1 MNKKIYFYR
10 MLLSF
15 ALLMSLPI
23 TFIYA
28 KDFPVNQSDNTAV
41 KIRINE
47 PVIGIEVLQSPDF
60 GTHTVNKNEQL
71 ISSEKD
77 LVIQVLD
84 DDQLGNWKLNY
95 DLSYFKLSNDTVL
108 TKESTVTIQKGKLY
122 GYDATGKLVYIK
134 EKTSPLEGKGT
145 LVENQSNDYT
155 KYQYRVKK
163 EAIEMLIPANPKVG
177 DYVAIQTVILEA
189 TPNY

>member
-23 TFIYA
+23 TFTHA

-134 EKTSPLEGKGT
+134 EQTSPLEGKGT

>member
-23 TFIYA
+23 TFTHA

-122 GYDATGKLVYIK
+122 GYDANGKLVYIK
-134 EKTSPLEGKGT
+134 EQTSPLEGKGT

>member
-23 TFIYA
+23 TFTYA

-60 GTHTVNKNEQL
+60 GTHTVSKNEQL

-84 DDQLGNWKLNY
+84 NDQLGNWKLNY

-134 EKTSPLEGKGT
+134 EQTSPLEGKGT

-163 EAIEMLIPANPKVG
+163 EDIEMLIPANPKVG